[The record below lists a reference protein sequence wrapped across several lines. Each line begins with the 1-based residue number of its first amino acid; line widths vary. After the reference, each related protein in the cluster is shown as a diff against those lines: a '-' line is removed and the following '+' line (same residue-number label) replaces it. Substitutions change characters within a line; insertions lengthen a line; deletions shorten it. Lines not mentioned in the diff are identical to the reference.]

1 MDRRHFKGW
10 DTVMEGNRAAG
21 RRGILVTPFWAAIAV
36 WAILGLGLQAVERE
50 GAWPLSPPVFSA
62 DASAPA
68 SSSLLPPLDASE
80 PPEVRSIID
89 RGLRLERQS
98 RWGEA
103 LGMYEEALRD
113 FPESLVLQSRFH
125 EVRLRHDVAR
135 RYSDPSFLSMV
146 EKIDEAA
153 ALAVYDEVLLKIQ
166 SHYVESPRWRYLVEQ
181 GIHELELALLEPKF
195 LSGNG
200 VKLEPGAALAL
211 AGELRRAAS
220 ADWVRN
226 RAEAREV
233 VAQVARWLHRRIGLP
248 VSATV
253 LEFLCG
259 ATNSLDVYSAYLTP
273 AQLSEVY
280 SQIEGRFVGL
290 GVELKADG
298 GSLLIVR
305 VIPRSPAEQAGIQVG
320 DRIIAVDGK
329 SVDQISA
336 DQAANMLQGPEG
348 SMVELTLRATG
359 GARKSVRVER
369 ARVEVPSVTDVQM
382 LDAAAAVGFMR
393 VASFQRGTPKEMD
406 QAIGELMGQGMRS
419 LIIDLRRNPGGLLTS
434 AVEAADRFLP
444 QGIIVAT
451 SGRVP
456 QENLTYSAQGPAR
469 WGIPVVILVDR
480 ESASAAEIFA
490 GALQENGRAT
500 VVGSRSYGKGSIQ
513 GIFPLTNSDAGV
525 RLTTAK
531 FYSPKGRPYAHRGV
545 EPDVLVQQVARPVD
559 GWRPIGEGRVPTAT
573 DRKEAASPSEDAV
586 LQAGLN
592 VARGMIARASGETL
606 WDSSGAGVRP

>member
-1 MDRRHFKGW
+1 
-10 DTVMEGNRAAG
+10 MEGNCSAAETGVGRA
-21 RRGILVTPFWAAIAV
+21 RFWAAIAV
-36 WAILGLGLQAVERE
+36 WLIVSCGL
-50 GAWPLSPPVFSA
+50 SA
-62 DASAPA
+62 TAQQRA
-68 SSSLLPPLDASE
+68 LPPLPPILSADGKAAPTLSAASSPLPSLEESE
-80 PPEVRSIID
+80 PPEVRSVID
-89 RGLRLERQS
+89 QGLRLERQS

-103 LGMYEEALRD
+103 LGIYEEALRD
-113 FPESLVLQSRFH
+113 FPESIVLQSRFH

-135 RYSDPSFLSMV
+135 RYSDPSFLSLV
-146 EKIDEAA
+146 GKIDEAA
-153 ALAVYDEVLLKIQ
+153 ALSLYEEVLLKIQ

-181 GIHELELALLEPKF
+181 GTHELELALLEPKF
-195 LSGNG
+195 LSSNG
-200 VKLEPGAALAL
+200 VKLEPGAAIAL
-211 AGELRRAAS
+211 AGELRQAAS
-220 ADWVRN
+220 ADWVRT

-233 VAQVARWLHRRIGLP
+233 VAQAARWLHRRIGLP
-248 VSATV
+248 VPAAV
-253 LEFLCG
+253 LEYLCG

-273 AQLSEVY
+273 AQLAEVY

-305 VIPRSPAEQAGIQVG
+305 VIPRSPAEQAGIQAG
-320 DRIIAVDGK
+320 DRITAVDGK
-329 SVDQISA
+329 SVTQMST

-348 SMVELTLRATG
+348 SVVQLTVRTG
-359 GARKSVRVER
+359 GGLLKSVRVER
-369 ARVEVPSVTDVQM
+369 ARVDVPSVTDVRM
-382 LDAAAAVGFMR
+382 LDPAAAVGFMR
-393 VASFQRGTPKEMD
+393 VAGFQRGTPKEID
-406 QAIGELMGQGMRS
+406 DAVGELIRQGMQS
-419 LIIDLRRNPGGLLTS
+419 LIIDLRRNPGGLLTA

-500 VVGSRSYGKGSIQ
+500 VVGTRSYGKGSIQ
-513 GIFPLTNSDAGV
+513 GIFPLANSEAGV
-525 RLTTAK
+525 RLTTSK

-559 GWRPIGEGRVPTAT
+559 GWRPIGEGRDTAKADPTGAM
-573 DRKEAASPSEDAV
+573 SPSEDTV

-592 VARGMIARASGETL
+592 VARGMVARSPGAVG
-606 WDSSGAGVRP
+606 WDSSGGRMIP

>member
-1 MDRRHFKGW
+1 MQ
-10 DTVMEGNRAAG
+10 GNRSAAG
-21 RRGILVTPFWAAIAV
+21 RGIGGTRFWAAIAV
-36 WAILGLGLQAVERE
+36 WLLLSRGLPVTGQE
-50 GAWPLSPPVFSA
+50 GA
-62 DASAPA
+62 
-68 SSSLLPPLDASE
+68 LPPLPPLFSSDGLTAPALSSPPSPVPWLDESE
-80 PPEVRSIID
+80 PPEVRSAID

-103 LGMYEEALRD
+103 LGIYEEALRD
-113 FPESLVLQSRFH
+113 FPESPVLQSRFH

-135 RYSDPSFLSMV
+135 RYSDPSFLSLV
-146 EKIDEAA
+146 GRIDETA
-153 ALAVYDEVLLKIQ
+153 ALSLYDEVLLKIQ
-166 SHYVESPRWRYLVEQ
+166 SHYVESPRWRYLLEQ
-181 GIHELELALLEPKF
+181 GTHELELALLEPKF
-195 LSGNG
+195 LSSNG
-200 VKLEPGAALAL
+200 VKLEPGAAIAL
-211 AGELRRAAS
+211 AGELRQAAS
-220 ADWVRN
+220 MDWVCN

-248 VSATV
+248 VSAAV
-253 LEFLCG
+253 LEYLCG

-273 AQLSEVY
+273 AQLAEVY

-305 VIPRSPAEQAGIQVG
+305 VIPRSPAEQAGIQEG
-320 DRIIAVDGK
+320 DRITAVDGK
-329 SVDQISA
+329 PVDQVST

-348 SMVELTLRATG
+348 SVVELTVRTRCG
-359 GARKSVRVER
+359 SWKSVRVAR
-369 ARVEVPSVTDVQM
+369 ASVEVPSVTDVHM
-382 LDAAAAVGFMR
+382 LDAAAGVGFLR
-393 VASFQRGTPKEMD
+393 VVSFQRGTPKEMD
-406 QAIGELMGQGMRS
+406 EAVAELVRQGMQS
-419 LIIDLRRNPGGLLTS
+419 LMIDLRRNPGGLLTA

-469 WGIPVVILVDR
+469 WAMPVVILVDR

-500 VVGSRSYGKGSIQ
+500 VVGTRSYGKGSIQ
-513 GIFPLTNSDAGV
+513 GIFPLANSEAGI

-545 EPDVLVQQVARPVD
+545 EPDVLVQLAARPVD
-559 GWRPIGEGRVPTAT
+559 GWRATADGRGAAAADP
-573 DRKEAASPSEDAV
+573 KEAAPPSEDTV

-592 VARGMIARASGETL
+592 VARGMVARSPREARRTFPVRTL
-606 WDSSGAGVRP
+606 P

>member
-1 MDRRHFKGW
+1 
-10 DTVMEGNRAAG
+10 MEGNCSAAKTG
-21 RRGILVTPFWAAIAV
+21 GERMRFWPAIAIWLIV
-36 WAILGLGLQAVERE
+36 SCGL
-50 GAWPLSPPVFSA
+50 
-62 DASAPA
+62 PA
-68 SSSLLPPLDASE
+68 AAQQRALPPLPPIPSTDTYAAPTLSSASSPLPSLEESE
-80 PPEVRSIID
+80 PPEVRSVID
-89 RGLRLERQS
+89 EGLRLERQS

-113 FPESLVLQSRFH
+113 FPESAVLQSRFH

-135 RYSDPSFLSMV
+135 RYSDPSFLSLV
-146 EKIDEAA
+146 GRIDEAA
-153 ALAVYDEVLLKIQ
+153 ALSLYEEVLLKIQ
-166 SHYVESPRWRYLVEQ
+166 SHYVESPRWRYLLEQ
-181 GIHELELALLEPKF
+181 GTHELELALLEPKF
-195 LSGNG
+195 LASNG
-200 VKLEPGAALAL
+200 VKLEPGAAIAL
-211 AGELRRAAS
+211 AGELRQAAS
-220 ADWVRN
+220 ADWVRH

-248 VSATV
+248 VAAAV
-253 LEFLCG
+253 LEYLCG

-273 AQLSEVY
+273 AQLAEVY

-298 GSLLIVR
+298 GSLVIVR
-305 VIPRSPAEQAGIQVG
+305 VIPHSPAEQAGIQAG
-320 DRIIAVDGK
+320 DRITAVDGK
-329 SVDQISA
+329 PVDQMST

-348 SMVELTLRATG
+348 SVVQLTIRTG
-359 GARKSVRVER
+359 DGSWKSLRVER
-369 ARVEVPSVTDVQM
+369 ARVDVPSVTDVRM
-382 LDAAAAVGFMR
+382 LDPAAAVGFMR
-393 VASFQRGTPKEMD
+393 VAGFQRGTPKEMD
-406 QAIGELMGQGMRS
+406 DAVGELIRQGMQS
-419 LIIDLRRNPGGLLTS
+419 LIIDLRHNPGGLLTA

-469 WGIPVVILVDR
+469 WGFPVVILVDR

-500 VVGSRSYGKGSIQ
+500 VVGTRSYGKGSIQ
-513 GIFPLTNSDAGV
+513 GIFPLAHSEAGV
-525 RLTTAK
+525 RLTTSK

-559 GWRPIGEGRVPTAT
+559 GWRPIGAGRDAPRA
-573 DRKEAASPSEDAV
+573 DRTGAVSPSDDTI

-592 VARGMIARASGETL
+592 VARGMVARSPGDVE
-606 WDSSGAGVRP
+606 WDSPAGRTFP